1 MTGTKGGLA
10 AKLYGPDLDVLE
22 AKGRRNQGS
31 HGTDPREFN
40 DLGLQRDTGEP
51 NLNITV
57 DRQAAARFGIN
68 VADVQDAIQT
78 AVGGFPVG
86 QVLQGEAV
94 YNLTVRYQKQYRDTK
109 EAIQDI
115 RILSPLR

>member
-1 MTGTKGGLA
+1 MI
-10 AKLYGPDLDVLE
+10 
-22 AKGRRNQGS
+22 
-31 HGTDPREFN
+31 
-40 DLGLQRDTGEP
+40 LGLQRDTGEP
-51 NLNITV
+51 NLNVTV

-94 YNLTVRYQKQYRDTK
+94 YNLTVRYQK
-109 EAIQDI
+109 AISRYERGDSGY
-115 RILSPLR
+115 SPS